1 MRIAPSADG
10 GETCGSAA
18 GPAPHFLF
26 LRRRENGPLGGP
38 KEKNWSRRDRC
49 GADLH
54 ARAGCARHGQN
65 HDRIPPQADTSGL
78 LSGWQ
83 THGICFSFRC
93 CSPYLTVVRSEA
105 ERAGPEVCQIRQPP
119 RKDVG
124 SFRLRGCSARVS
136 SMSGAPGRRLASHG
150 SSDSPDSRSGPNL
163 TPKRVKFAAPA
174 PFSSTGRGAF
184 FFGKTKKN
192 GGRISQVR

>member
-1 MRIAPSADG
+1 MAPSADG
-10 GETCGSAA
+10 AGTCGSAA

-105 ERAGPEVCQIRQPP
+105 ERAGPEACQIRRPP
-119 RKDVG
+119 PKAAPIPPNAGKHFSVPQG
-124 SFRLRGCSARVS
+124 YS
-136 SMSGAPGRRLASHG
+136 APGT
-150 SSDSPDSRSGPNL
+150 GPQVCTAPATTTKRFAVNL
-163 TPKRVKFAAPA
+163 TQVYQVEPLSA
-174 PFSSTGRGAF
+174 FS
-184 FFGKTKKN
+184 FGP
-192 GGRISQVR
+192 

>member
-1 MRIAPSADG
+1 MDIIQIVV
-10 GETCGSAA
+10 
-18 GPAPHFLF
+18 
-26 LRRRENGPLGGP
+26 RRRRRLRTARGRAAPPRGQPPIFSSCEEEKNGPLGGP

-105 ERAGPEVCQIRQPP
+105 ERAGPEVCQIRRPP
-119 RKDVG
+119 TKEAPKPPNAGKHFPGFPRVRRTRYKPSNHYRTDHDN
-124 SFRLRGCSARVS
+124 LRVCGQLDTRVS
-136 SMSGAPGRRLASHG
+136 S
-150 SSDSPDSRSGPNL
+150 
-163 TPKRVKFAAPA
+163 
-174 PFSSTGRGAF
+174 
-184 FFGKTKKN
+184 
-192 GGRISQVR
+192 